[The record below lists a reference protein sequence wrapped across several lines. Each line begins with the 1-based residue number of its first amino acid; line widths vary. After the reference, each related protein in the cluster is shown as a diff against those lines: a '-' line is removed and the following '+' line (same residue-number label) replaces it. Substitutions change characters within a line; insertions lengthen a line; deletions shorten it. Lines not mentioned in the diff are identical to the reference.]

1 MEKTSTGTSLAF
13 RLPSSVQM
21 HSGTDG
27 LTLVLSY
34 PLKCIRLD
42 KFWQPVFTHLSSR
55 ESVSFQ
61 KIFSLIPQ
69 IDPLMLEFFLEKL
82 VRRGFLEQQGTTH
95 PTSYPSVS
103 IIIPVRNRPQEIRA
117 CLTSLAKLNYPAE
130 KIEILVVDDCSSD
143 TTPAVIREFPVRL
156 LALKMH
162 RQASF
167 CRNIAA
173 GHANNEILAFIDS
186 DCEADPDW
194 LLDLTPVFREK
205 SIAAV
210 GGMIDSFY
218 TINQLDQYE
227 KVQSS
232 LTISSWYK
240 RSNELD
246 RFFYVPSCNFL
257 VRRNCFKALGGFKN
271 DLHVGEDVDLCWR
284 IQNSGL
290 QVDYR
295 PVGTIFHKH
304 RNQLQAFCRRR
315 FDYGTSEPQL
325 QKLHGD
331 RRKKMV
337 FPPLITMFWLTMA
350 CFLISGDILWVIPAL
365 PLPLLSSLSMYRK
378 IRRTNSHIGFLDV
391 LLAVLRSYGAWL
403 YHLCA
408 FVSRYY
414 ILFSPVFIFFWP
426 VVFYIMAVMHSITC
440 LGQYIIKKP
449 RLSLLVFFFYF
460 SLEQISYQTGAWW
473 GCLQNNHFGS
483 IFPKLS
489 FSISHTS

>member
-1 MEKTSTGTSLAF
+1 MEKTSTDTSLAF

-21 HSGTDG
+21 HSETGG
-27 LTLVLSY
+27 LSLVLSY
-34 PLKCIRLD
+34 PLKFIRLD
-42 KFWQPVFTHLSSR
+42 KFWQPVFTHLSSN
-55 ESVSFQ
+55 ENVSF
-61 KIFSLIPQ
+61 KKLASLTAQ
-69 IDPLMLEFFLEKL
+69 IDPLTLEFFLGKL
-82 VRRGFLEQQGTTH
+82 VRGGFLEQQGTAH
-95 PTSYPSVS
+95 PKVYPSVS

-117 CLTSLAKLNYPAE
+117 CLSSLAKLNYPSG
-130 KIEILVVDDCSSD
+130 KIEIIVVDDCSSD
-143 TTPAVIREFPVRL
+143 STPDVVREFPVTL
-156 LALKMH
+156 LAMKKH

-173 GHANNEILAFIDS
+173 RHAKNEIIAFIDS

-194 LLDLTPVFREK
+194 LLDLTPAFREK

-232 LTISSWYK
+232 LMISSWYK
-240 RSNELD
+240 RSSELD
-246 RFFYVPSCNFL
+246 HFFYVPSCNFL
-257 VRRNCFKALGGFKN
+257 IRRDCFKELGGFKN

-304 RNQLQAFCRRR
+304 RNRLQAFCRRR

-325 QKLHGD
+325 QKLHKD
-331 RRKKMV
+331 RRKRMV
-337 FPPLITMFWLTMA
+337 FPPLTTVFWLAMA
-350 CFLISGDILWVIPAL
+350 WFLFTGDILLAL
-365 PLPLLSSLSMYRK
+365 PTLSLPLLSSLSMYRK
-378 IRRTNSHIGFLDV
+378 IRGTNKHIGFFKV
-391 LLAVLRSYGAWL
+391 MFAVLRSYTAWL

-414 ILFSPVFIFFWP
+414 ILCSMVFI
-426 VVFYIMAVMHSITC
+426 VFLPLLFCGMAVMHIIAC

-449 RLSLLVFFFYF
+449 HLSFFVFFFYF
-460 SLEQISYQTGAWW
+460 SLEQMSYQAGVWW
-473 GCLQNNHFGS
+473 SCIQNKHFGS
-483 IFPKLS
+483 ILPKLV
-489 FSISHTS
+489 FSVKHTL

>member
-21 HSGTDG
+21 HSETDG

-34 PLKCIRLD
+34 PLKFIRLD
-42 KFWQPVFTHLSSR
+42 KFWQPVFTHLSSG

-82 VRRGFLEQQGTTH
+82 VRRGFLEQQGTAH

-143 TTPAVIREFPVRL
+143 STPTVIREFPVKL

-257 VRRNCFKALGGFKN
+257 VRRDCFKALGGFKN

-284 IQNSGL
+284 IQNSGH

-304 RNQLQAFCRRR
+304 RNRLQAFCHRR

-325 QKLHGD
+325 QKRHKD
-331 RRKKMV
+331 RRKRMV
-337 FPPLITMFWLTMA
+337 FPPLPTFFWLAVA
-350 CFLISGDILWVIPAL
+350 CLFFSGNMSWLLPAVS
-365 PLPLLSSLSMYRK
+365 LPLLSSLSIWRK
-378 IRRTNSHIGFLDV
+378 IRGANGHIGYPQV
-391 LLAVLRSYGAWL
+391 VLAVLRSYCAWL

-414 ILFSPVFIFFWP
+414 ILFGLLFIIFSPFFFYA
-426 VVFYIMAVMHSITC
+426 VVVMHLIAC
-440 LGQYIIKKP
+440 FGQYIVKKP
-449 RLSLLVFFFYF
+449 RLSFPVFFFYF
-460 SLEQISYQTGAWW
+460 SLEQISYQAGVWW
-473 GCLQNNHFGS
+473 SCMQHNHFGA

-489 FSISHTS
+489 FSFSHRF